1 MKRKVLIDGL
11 AAVAAVVVAAFVF
24 VVSGGLDRTTT
35 ARARGGGVQVV
46 TVELVDSYAW
56 FDITPD
62 VIEIAA
68 GTELVFDVVNRAGG
82 VHDLEVA
89 GQRTRLL
96 EPGESQQLE
105 LGVITESLHGRCTV
119 GDHDSAGM
127 TLDIRVV

>member
-1 MKRKVLIDGL
+1 MKRKVLIGGL
-11 AAVAAVVVAAFVF
+11 AAATVVVVPAFVF
-24 VVSGGLDRTTT
+24 VVNGGLDRTTT
-35 ARARGGGVQVV
+35 SRARGAGEQVV

-56 FDITPD
+56 FDVTPD
-62 VIEIAA
+62 LIEVAA
-68 GTELVFDVVNRAGG
+68 GTELVLDVVNRAGG

-96 EPGESQQLE
+96 EPGQSQQLE

-127 TLDIRVV
+127 TLDVRVV

>member
-1 MKRKVLIDGL
+1 V
-11 AAVAAVVVAAFVF
+11 VF
-24 VVSGGLDRTTT
+24 VVNGGLDQTTT
-35 ARARGGGVQVV
+35 GRPRGVGTQVV
-46 TVELVDSYAW
+46 DVDLFDSYAW

-62 VIEIAA
+62 VIEVAA
-68 GTELVFDVVNRAGG
+68 GTELVLDVVNRAGG

-96 EPGESQQLE
+96 GPGEAQRLE
-105 LGVITESLHGRCTV
+105 LGVITESLPGRCTV